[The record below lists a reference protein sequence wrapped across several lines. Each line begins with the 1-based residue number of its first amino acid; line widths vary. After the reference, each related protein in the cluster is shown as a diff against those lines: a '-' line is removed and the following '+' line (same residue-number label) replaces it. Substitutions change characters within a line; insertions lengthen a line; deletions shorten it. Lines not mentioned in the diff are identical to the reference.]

1 VNTKL
6 WLLIFGFFFLSF
18 SACGSKVSS
27 VNDNGCYEIDGDNI
41 VYTCDN
47 NKNAEINKTST
58 GYDGPN
64 NPKALNLYRPGRF
77 ENINSPVW

>member
-6 WLLIFGFFFLSF
+6 WLLIFGFFFLAL

-27 VNDNGCYEIDGDNI
+27 VNDKGCYEIEGDNA
-41 VYTCDN
+41 VYTCE
-47 NKNAEINKTST
+47 NKKDADEPNTNT

-64 NPKALNLYRPGRF
+64 NPKALNLYRPGRV

>member
-1 VNTKL
+1 MLIVL
-6 WLLIFGFFFLSF
+6 FLGLLFFSLF
-18 SACGSKVSS
+18 ACGSKVSN
-27 VNDNGCYEIDGDNI
+27 VGGEDCYKIDGDNI

>member
-1 VNTKL
+1 MEARLGV
-6 WLLIFGFFFLSF
+6 LLLGLFFLGL

-47 NKNAEINKTST
+47 SKEADYKNTT
-58 GYDGPN
+58 PGYDGPN